1 MLTQPQDDIL
11 RPIVRR
17 FIDSQDGRF
26 REHVSDVF
34 LEALIMRELGRY
46 LPGPAGMPSFGQAIL
61 DGREGMAY
69 QAVCYIFESLLEH
82 ACGIIMNGHHRA
94 QAFEAMFK
102 EFQKP

>member
-26 REHVSDVF
+26 RKHVSDVF
-34 LEALIMRELGRY
+34 LEALIMREMGKQLRSGHSDATY
-46 LPGPAGMPSFGQAIL
+46 AEAIL

-69 QAVCYIFESLLEH
+69 QAAFYIFESLLEH
-82 ACGIIMNGHHRA
+82 ACGVCMNGHHRS